1 MGISLANILNKAT
14 ISGTQ
19 TDAAN
24 AASVS
29 HVAKTL
35 RGAMVLESLQIGQT
49 IRGQVKAMDGSQ
61 ILLDIG
67 NGVEVNARLENA
79 LDIALGKSLMF
90 EVKSHVGDKLS
101 LSPLYTNLS
110 TDGNAAYSALKAA
123 GMPLTENNV
132 AMASAMMKE
141 GMSVDKNSLWQMGKT
156 VAAFPG
162 ASAETIV
169 HLKAMGMEINTTN
182 IAGYEAA
189 LNMQHKLTDGMNQ
202 LSEGLQEIF
211 ANLSEQGNMAEGLQL
226 MEETLTLL
234 EGENFSLQ
242 VTEKADVPLQETSL
256 QPEILLSEEE
266 TSQDVNALK
275 EQPQMQEQSVINSP
289 KDLLDA
295 IQDLKKQWDAFS
307 ETTKE
312 PVTESESLKD
322 GQQPILDL
330 AAKEVTPDKESLF
343 DKFQELTKAFEKEFT
358 ELLKTNWAMK
368 PEKFA
373 DKEDVKEFYKDLQ
386 KQLSGMEQI
395 LSQHGKENTSAG
407 KTLQNMNQ
415 NLQFM
420 ENVNQVFP
428 YLQIP
433 LKAAMDNAH
442 GELYVY
448 SRKKGNISEDGSSS
462 ALLHLD
468 MQFLGPLDVYV
479 KLKDMNVSTQFTLA
493 DEKTLDFIVG
503 HMDLLTQRLE
513 SKGYHLDSQVKVS
526 DTKQGEENVIHR
538 IRGMEDGEMLVSYT
552 SFDVRA

>member
-169 HLKAMGMEINTTN
+169 HLKAMGMEINT
-182 IAGYEAA
+182 
-189 LNMQHKLTDGMNQ
+189 
-202 LSEGLQEIF
+202 
-211 ANLSEQGNMAEGLQL
+211 
-226 MEETLTLL
+226 
-234 EGENFSLQ
+234 
-242 VTEKADVPLQETSL
+242 
-256 QPEILLSEEE
+256 
-266 TSQDVNALK
+266 
-275 EQPQMQEQSVINSP
+275 
-289 KDLLDA
+289 
-295 IQDLKKQWDAFS
+295 
-307 ETTKE
+307 
-312 PVTESESLKD
+312 
-322 GQQPILDL
+322 PILQD
-330 AAKEVTPDKESLF
+330 
-343 DKFQELTKAFEKEFT
+343 
-358 ELLKTNWAMK
+358 MR
-368 PEKFA
+368 
-373 DKEDVKEFYKDLQ
+373 
-386 KQLSGMEQI
+386 
-395 LSQHGKENTSAG
+395 QH
-407 KTLQNMNQ
+407 
-415 NLQFM
+415 
-420 ENVNQVFP
+420 
-428 YLQIP
+428 
-433 LKAAMDNAH
+433 
-442 GELYVY
+442 
-448 SRKKGNISEDGSSS
+448 
-462 ALLHLD
+462 
-468 MQFLGPLDVYV
+468 
-479 KLKDMNVSTQFTLA
+479 
-493 DEKTLDFIVG
+493 
-503 HMDLLTQRLE
+503 
-513 SKGYHLDSQVKVS
+513 
-526 DTKQGEENVIHR
+526 
-538 IRGMEDGEMLVSYT
+538 
-552 SFDVRA
+552 

>member
-1 MGISLANILNKAT
+1 MGISLTNILNKAN

-35 RGAMVLESLQIGQT
+35 RGAMVLDSLQVGQT
-49 IRGQVKAMDGSQ
+49 IRGQIKAMDGSQ

-67 NGVEVNARLENA
+67 NGVEVNAKLENA
-79 LDIALGKSLMF
+79 LNIALGKSLMF
-90 EVKSHVGDKLS
+90 EVKSHVGDKIS

-110 TDGNAAYSALKAA
+110 SDGNAAYSALKAA
-123 GMPLTENNV
+123 GMPFTENNV
-132 AMASAMMKE
+132 AMARTMMEE
-141 GMSVDKNSLWQMGKT
+141 GMPVDKSSLWQMGKT
-156 VAAFPG
+156 VASFPG
-162 ASAETIV
+162 ASSETIV
-169 HLKAMGMEINTTN
+169 HLKAMGMEVNTTN
-182 IAGYEAA
+182 IAGYEAT
-189 LNMQHKLTDGMNQ
+189 LNMQHKLTDGIQQ
-202 LSEGLQEIF
+202 LSEGVQELF
-211 ANLSEQGNMAEGLQL
+211 ANLSEQGNVAEGLQI
-226 MEETLTLL
+226 MEEALTLL
-234 EGENFSLQ
+234 GGENLSEQ
-242 VTEKADVPLQETSL
+242 IKEEA
-256 QPEILLSEEE
+256 EILLKETPIQPEMAAVGEE
-266 TSQDVNALK
+266 TAQDGSVLIK
-275 EQPQMQEQSVINSP
+275 QPTEQTLISGRNDLFQAI
-289 KDLLDA
+289 KDL
-295 IQDLKKQWDAFS
+295 KNQWDALGEIS
-307 ETTKE
+307 KE
-312 PVTESESLKD
+312 NVMEKAVTQEEQQPTADLALKD
-322 GQQPILDL
+322 KAAQKEALLDR
-330 AAKEVTPDKESLF
+330 
-343 DKFQELTKAFEKEFT
+343 FQELSKAFEKEFT
-358 ELLKTNWAMK
+358 ELLKTNWAIK

-373 DKEDVKEFYKDLQ
+373 EKEEVKAFYKDLE

-395 LSQHGKENTSAG
+395 LSQQGKEATPAV

-420 ENVNQVFP
+420 ENMNQVFP

-448 SRKKGNISEDGSSS
+448 SRKKGSVSEDGSSS

-493 DEKTLDFIVG
+493 DESTLDFIAQ

-513 SKGYHLDSQVKVS
+513 SKGYRLDSQVKVS
-526 DTKQGEENVIHR
+526 DIKSGEENVIHR
-538 IRGMEDGEMLVSYT
+538 IRGIEDEDMLVSYT

>member
-156 VAAFPG
+156 VATFPG

-234 EGENFSLQ
+234 EVENFSLQ

>member
-1 MGISLANILNKAT
+1 
-14 ISGTQ
+14 
-19 TDAAN
+19 
-24 AASVS
+24 
-29 HVAKTL
+29 
-35 RGAMVLESLQIGQT
+35 
-49 IRGQVKAMDGSQ
+49 
-61 ILLDIG
+61 
-67 NGVEVNARLENA
+67 
-79 LDIALGKSLMF
+79 
-90 EVKSHVGDKLS
+90 
-101 LSPLYTNLS
+101 
-110 TDGNAAYSALKAA
+110 
-123 GMPLTENNV
+123 
-132 AMASAMMKE
+132 
-141 GMSVDKNSLWQMGKT
+141 
-156 VAAFPG
+156 
-162 ASAETIV
+162 
-169 HLKAMGMEINTTN
+169 
-182 IAGYEAA
+182 
-189 LNMQHKLTDGMNQ
+189 MQHKLTDGMNQ